1 MCFRHPGK
9 PTKTKKTIYLFLS
22 TILGLLLSVIAYG
35 LVEIDYLNR
44 AAANGKIVQFH
55 NGGALLPAIQ
65 IGVLAAGA
73 IGGFLIGRIWWQM
86 LYVDRVREKRNK
98 KSSSPGN
105 ID

>member
-1 MCFRHPGK
+1 VFQTSGE
-9 PTKTKKTIYLFLS
+9 TDENQKTIYLFLS

-65 IGVLAAGA
+65 IGVLPRARSED
-73 IGGFLIGRIWWQM
+73 F
-86 LYVDRVREKRNK
+86 
-98 KSSSPGN
+98 
-105 ID
+105 